1 MAILRAVFFD
11 AAGTLFDARQP
22 VGGTYARL
30 AREFGLEVSDAA
42 VTAGFGRAF
51 GNSPELAFGKGH
63 SEAQLRNLERA
74 WWKAVVARTFE
85 GLGDFPRFD
94 DFFDALFA
102 FFADPKHWQVDR
114 EAVTALHRLKERG
127 LALGV
132 ISNFDFRLYQILE
145 DLELKPHFD
154 SITISSQAGFAK
166 PRREVFDAAL
176 AKHGLRPA
184 EALHVGDSV
193 RLDFKA
199 AAAVG
204 MSAALVDPELASP
217 VSVEDRRARIRSLAY
232 LKEVTQVLDSA

>member
-1 MAILRAVFFD
+1 MTVLRAVFFD

-22 VGGTYARL
+22 VGETYARL
-30 AREFGLEVSDAA
+30 ACEFGLDVSGAA
-42 VTAGFGRAF
+42 VTAGFRRAF
-51 GNSPELAFGKGH
+51 SCSPELAFGRGH
-63 SEAQLRNLERA
+63 SESQLRNLEQA

-94 DFFDALFA
+94 DFFEALFA
-102 FFADPKHWQVDR
+102 FFADPTHWAVDR
-114 EAVTALHRLKERG
+114 EAKGTLHRLKDQG
-127 LALGV
+127 LQLGV

-145 DLELKPHFD
+145 ALELKPHFD

-166 PRREVFDAAL
+166 PRREIFETAL

-193 RLDFKA
+193 PLDFEA

-204 MSAALVDPELASP
+204 MSAALVDPGSAGP
-217 VSVEDRRARIRSLAY
+217 VSVEDRRAQIRSLAY

>member
-1 MAILRAVFFD
+1 MAILRVVFFD

-22 VGGTYARL
+22 VGRTYARL
-30 AREFGLEVSDAA
+30 AREFGLDLSDAA
-42 VTAGFGRAF
+42 VTAGFRRAF
-51 GNSPELAFGKGH
+51 GTSPELAFGKGH

-94 DFFDALFA
+94 DFFEALFA
-102 FFADPKHWQVDR
+102 FFADPKHWEVDP
-114 EAVTALHRLKERG
+114 EASATLCRLKQQG
-127 LALGV
+127 LELGV

-145 DLELKPHFD
+145 ALELKPHFN

-166 PRREVFDAAL
+166 PRREVFEAAL
-176 AKHGLRPA
+176 AKHGRRPA

-193 RLDFKA
+193 RLDFEA

-204 MSAALVDPELASP
+204 MSAALVDRGFAGP
-217 VSVEDRRARIRSLAY
+217 VSIEDRKARIRSLAY
-232 LKEVTQVLDSA
+232 LKEVTQILGSA

>member
-1 MAILRAVFFD
+1 M
-11 AAGTLFDARQP
+11 
-22 VGGTYARL
+22 
-30 AREFGLEVSDAA
+30 
-42 VTAGFGRAF
+42 
-51 GNSPELAFGKGH
+51 
-63 SEAQLRNLERA
+63 
-74 WWKAVVARTFE
+74 VARTFE
-85 GLGDFPRFD
+85 ELGDFPRFD
-94 DFFDALFA
+94 DFFETLFA

-114 EAVTALHRLKERG
+114 EATAALRRLKERG
-127 LALGV
+127 LRLGV

-166 PRREVFDAAL
+166 PRREVFEAAL

-193 RLDFKA
+193 RLDFEA

-204 MSAALVDPELASP
+204 MSAALVDRGLASP
-217 VSVEDRRARIRSLAY
+217 VSIEDRRARIRSLAY

>member
-1 MAILRAVFFD
+1 MAMLRAVFFD

-42 VTAGFGRAF
+42 VTAGFRRAF
-51 GNSPELAFGKGH
+51 SNSPELAFGKGH
-63 SEAQLRNLERA
+63 SETQLRNLERA
-74 WWKAVVARTFE
+74 WWKAVVAQTFE

-94 DFFDALFA
+94 VFFETLFA
-102 FFADPKHWQVDR
+102 YFADPKHWEVDP
-114 EAVTALHRLKERG
+114 EAPATLHRLKEEG
-127 LALGV
+127 LQLGV

-145 DLELKPHFD
+145 ALELKPHFD

-193 RLDFKA
+193 RLDFEA

-204 MSAALVDPELASP
+204 MSAALLDPGLAGP
-217 VSVEDRRARIRSLAY
+217 VSMEDRRARIRSLAY